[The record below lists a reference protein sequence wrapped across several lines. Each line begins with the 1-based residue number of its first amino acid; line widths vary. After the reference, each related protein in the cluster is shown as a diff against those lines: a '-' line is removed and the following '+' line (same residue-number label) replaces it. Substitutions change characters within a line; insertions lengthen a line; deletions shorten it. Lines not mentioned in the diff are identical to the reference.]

1 MRNNSSLVGLFF
13 FKSTIYFRHIGDTQE
28 IMRIRSFVF
37 EVMLINSSVRLLY
50 SMSCV
55 IYFSLLARIHQSAVN
70 IGDIGCFY
78 MSFRRQILAF
88 RNKRCIL

>member
-55 IYFSLLARIHQSAVN
+55 ILLARIHQSAVN

-78 MSFRRQILAF
+78 MSFRWQILAF